1 VKDHFP
7 LLSYHQYQADL
18 DAATKDLEAFEAAYI
33 WYMAKDTN
41 QRELDISSMVGRNR
55 VAEREKS
62 INDDINDLS
71 KMCCNKLD
79 KIDNL
84 KQPVNAARNAVQAQ
98 YELVKHI
105 ISDDF
110 ELNFPQ
116 LISAATSI
124 ASTPEMPMQF
134 LQAANILYEG
144 TTSIPD
150 NAGVPQRKTLLLDKL
165 TTGLANVSTFSVAAK
180 FESDGSLVRDDGE
193 IGAKILVDQKALE
206 DFVKDFSTSNFG
218 KAGQDLLRKLDD
230 FIKLV
235 TARNTAIV
243 EFNVYVGMIKDRQL
257 ARQQN
262 AREGGLINA
271 NKLTY
276 NDSEIESMT
285 AWMQASYQQ
294 ARMAYMKILARMQLA
309 IKYRWL
315 IYDDLLLVPSD
326 AMDPVT
332 KTTNQKYDAPQAMT
346 SYTLRTLR
354 MNVEANF
361 GPGLEIW
368 GGKPDAI
375 DGLPWK
381 LPEAKRNELISDIKQ
396 ARLRKDATVAGV
408 QVIAASS
415 TNGTSS
421 DDSSAPTTLPT
432 APAEP
437 KPTSSTGPVVAVTF
451 QIPVPDKN
459 NSESNPFNEMC
470 NVRIHRTKIIFNDLG
485 LADDVDEA
493 LFTVRLVQSTPDG
506 KPEIVQDRYGVSHK
520 FYHETIERVYKFRVK
535 RFRHPHGKK
544 DTFMCT
550 DVVGGDVEVELT
562 KDEAQTLDWVNPG
575 PFTTWKLDL
584 SGTNLKEFDFKDHS
598 DIFLVFTGTSY
609 ATKGA
614 NKEKNNS
621 V

>member
-1 VKDHFP
+1 
-7 LLSYHQYQADL
+7 
-18 DAATKDLEAFEAAYI
+18 
-33 WYMAKDTN
+33 
-41 QRELDISSMVGRNR
+41 
-55 VAEREKS
+55 
-62 INDDINDLS
+62 
-71 KMCCNKLD
+71 
-79 KIDNL
+79 
-84 KQPVNAARNAVQAQ
+84 
-98 YELVKHI
+98 
-105 ISDDF
+105 
-110 ELNFPQ
+110 
-116 LISAATSI
+116 
-124 ASTPEMPMQF
+124 MQF

-150 NAGVPQRKTLLLDKL
+150 NAGVPQRKTLLLEKL
-165 TTGLANVSTFSVAAK
+165 TTGLANVSTFSTAAK

-230 FIKLV
+230 FIRLV
-235 TARNTAIV
+235 TARNMAVV

-257 ARQQN
+257 ALQQN
-262 AREGGLINA
+262 AKEGSQITA

-285 AWMQASYQQ
+285 AWMQSSYQQ
-294 ARMAYMKILARMQLA
+294 AIMAYMKILALMQLA

-332 KTTNQKYDAPQAMT
+332 KTTNQKYDAQQAMT

-361 GPGLEIW
+361 GPALEIW
-368 GGKPDAI
+368 GGIPDKMH
-375 DGLPWK
+375 GLPWM
-381 LPEAKRNELISDIKQ
+381 LPETKRNELISDIKQ
-396 ARLRKDATVAGV
+396 AQLREDATVAGV
-408 QVIAASS
+408 PVIPASP

-421 DDSSAPTTLPT
+421 GDSSAPTTLPT

-437 KPTSSTGPVVAVTF
+437 KPTPSTDPVVAVTF
-451 QIPVPDKN
+451 QVPVPDKN
-459 NSESNPFNEMC
+459 NSESNPFNKTC
-470 NVRIHRTKIIFNDLG
+470 NVRIHRTKVIFNDLG

-493 LFTVRLVQSTPDG
+493 LFTVRLVQSTPDE

-520 FYHETIERVYKFRVK
+520 FYHDTIERIYKFRVNRVK
-535 RFRHPHGKK
+535 DPHGKED
-544 DTFMCT
+544 DTFKCT

-584 SGTNLKEFDFKDHS
+584 SGTNLKEFDFINDS
-598 DIFLVFTGTSY
+598 DIFLEFTGTSY
-609 ATKGA
+609 ATKDAVKG
-614 NKEKNNS
+614 KSKP